1 MNPTA
6 TAILSEVKEL
16 HNVSDRLNMIAGL
29 HPPVSES
36 LIGISGSVRN
46 CATLLEVL
54 IAAKMTQIPGS
65 APGSA

>member
-1 MNPTA
+1 MNPAT
-6 TAILSEVKEL
+6 TAIQYEVREL
-16 HNVSDRLNMIAGL
+16 HNVSDRLNNLADL

-65 APGSA
+65 APGSV